1 MAPGL
6 QLREPESRS
15 PCVAGGAAHPCY
27 RECDGTAMRCEYN
40 LTLSLFST
48 LSVHCG
54 DCPAN
59 RAHCARPG
67 CIAAGGT
74 NRPVYV
80 ANLMLPGPAINVSAP
95 CTTLPSR

>member
-1 MAPGL
+1 
-6 QLREPESRS
+6 
-15 PCVAGGAAHPCY
+15 
-27 RECDGTAMRCEYN
+27 MRCEYN
-40 LTLSLFST
+40 FTLSLFST

-80 ANLMLPGPAINVSAP
+80 ANLMLPGPGIHVS
-95 CTTLPSR
+95 TTLALTKVRSHISTK